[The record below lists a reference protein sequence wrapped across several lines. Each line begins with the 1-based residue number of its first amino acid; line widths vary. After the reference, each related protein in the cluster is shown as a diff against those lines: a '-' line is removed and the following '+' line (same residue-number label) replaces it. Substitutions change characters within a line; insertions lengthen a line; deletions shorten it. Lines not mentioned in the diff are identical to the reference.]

1 MMAYQLCC
9 KAPYRV
15 FTAFRNENRSCAHAT
30 SGALMKISKT
40 AARRASRAAPSSECM
55 CSFIHRGA
63 RLCRMQWQHALTVY
77 CAEYPFGTVML
88 RVGGILLRGDKV
100 RVRLQLRH
108 LELPQL
114 LHLTDQCH
122 ADLIPRLEFFF
133 FQAEDGIRD
142 DLVTGVQTCA
152 LPI

>member
-9 KAPYRV
+9 KTPNRV

-40 AARRASRAAPSSECM
+40 AARRASRAAPSSGCM
-55 CSFIHRGA
+55 CAFIHRAA
-63 RLCRMQWQHALTVY
+63 RLCRMQWQHARTVY
-77 CAEYPFGTVML
+77 CAEDPFGTV
-88 RVGGILLRGDKV
+88 KV

-114 LHLTDQCH
+114 LHLTEQCH
-122 ADLIPRLEFFF
+122 ADLIPRLERLHLPLRRLR
-133 FQAEDGIRD
+133 AC
-142 DLVTGVQTCA
+142 LQT
-152 LPI
+152 LD